1 MTVLWVFWRKT
12 MSDAMIDVVVI
23 SNVLLLTLSTDE
35 FSACLSINF
44 IGVVVD
50 QKVKLFDRIE

>member
-1 MTVLWVFWRKT
+1 MTVLSVFGWKT

-23 SNVLLLTLSTDE
+23 SNVLLLTLSTDK
-35 FSACLSINF
+35 FSTWLSINF
-44 IGVVVD
+44 IRVVIN

>member
-23 SNVLLLTLSTDE
+23 SNVLLLTFSTDE